1 MSTESIR
8 LFRTTEHP
16 CGYYGE
22 RRSQNIVL
30 DPEAPELGQFYP
42 GALAQGFR
50 RAGAVI
56 YRPNC
61 AQCQA
66 CVPCRI
72 PVASF
77 RPNRSQR
84 RALARNQ
91 DVVVSLRPALVDGVA
106 HNLNQHIDLYQR
118 YLAARHAGGGM
129 DDPTSEDFERFL
141 LCPWSSTHFMEVRL
155 GGVLIA
161 NAVTDLSRTAA
172 SAVYTYYDPAYPDRS
187 LGTFAVLQ
195 QLAHC
200 QALGLD
206 HLYLGY
212 WINGHQKMDY
222 KRQFQ
227 PAEHYVGGKWVGAE
241 TPIAR

>member
-1 MSTESIR
+1 MTTESIR

-16 CGYYGE
+16 CGYYPE

-30 DPEAPELGQFYP
+30 DPEAPELGQFYA

-50 RAGAVI
+50 RAGSII

-61 AQCQA
+61 TGCQA

-72 PVASF
+72 VVADF

-84 RALARNQ
+84 RTLARNQ
-91 DVVVSLRPALVDGVA
+91 DLVTSLRPALSGGMGA
-106 HNLNQHIDLYQR
+106 RNLDEHIELYRR

-129 DDPTSEDFERFL
+129 DDPSQEDFERFL
-141 LCPWSSTHFMEVRL
+141 LCPWSSTHFLEIRQEGRL
-155 GGVLIA
+155 VA
-161 NAVTDLSRTAA
+161 NAVTDLSRSAA
-172 SAVYTYYDPAYPDRS
+172 SAVYTYFDPALAERS

-195 QLAHC
+195 QLEHC
-200 QALGLD
+200 RALGLS

-212 WINGHQKMDY
+212 WIDGHAKMDY

-227 PAEHYVGGKWVGAE
+227 PAEHYVAGKWVAAGDS
-241 TPIAR
+241 T